1 MMRRLYSLLIYCVVP
16 FAFATVLWRGL
27 RNGGY
32 ARGLGERS
40 DGRGLGERGDGPE
53 LGARGYWQELGERFG
68 WGRRVTPTGSVWLH
82 AVSLGEMTAA
92 APLVR
97 ALRSRYP
104 QTPLVL
110 TTATQT
116 GRARARSLFGDT
128 VDVRFLPYDTPGAV
142 ARFMDRVRPR
152 LAVIMETELWP
163 NLFTECERRGVPLV
177 LASARLSAK
186 SVLRYRRFGG
196 LFRGIFSASS
206 LIAAQT
212 DVDAERFVAIG
223 AQRARTRVIG
233 NIKFDMEL
241 GEGVMDRG
249 RELRSAFGSARP
261 TWIAGSTH
269 AGEEEQV
276 LEAHAELRR
285 TEPNAL
291 LLLVPRHPD
300 RFDEVAAALSRRQW
314 GFTRRSGGVMPDG
327 AAQVVLIDTVGE
339 LAALY
344 AAADVAFVGGSL
356 VPIGGHN
363 LLEPAALGLPVLTGP
378 FHSNSKDIAGLL
390 LSQGAALEVADAR
403 ELAAALARLL
413 ADAAERQRM
422 GAIGRHIVESNR
434 GSVAR
439 LLELIEPL
447 LPGSLQAEAR
457 PSAGR

>member
-1 MMRRLYSLLIYCVVP
+1 MRRLYSLLIYCAVP
-16 FAFATVLWRGL
+16 FAFALVLWRGL
-27 RNGGY
+27 R
-32 ARGLGERS
+32 
-40 DGRGLGERGDGPE
+40 D
-53 LGARGYWQELGERFG
+53 RGYWQGLSERFG
-68 WGRRVTPTGSVWLH
+68 WGRRLISAPAIWLH
-82 AVSLGEMTAA
+82 AVSLGEMSAA

-104 QTPLVL
+104 ENPLVL
-110 TTATQT
+110 TSATPT
-116 GRARARSLFGDT
+116 GRARARSLFGDS

-142 ARFMDRVRPR
+142 ARFLDRVRPR
-152 LAVIMETELWP
+152 LAVLMETELWP
-163 NLFTECERRGVPLV
+163 NLFEQCERRGVPLV

-186 SVLRYRRFGG
+186 SVSRYRRLGR

-212 DVDAERFVAIG
+212 ALDAERFIAIG
-223 AQRARTRVIG
+223 AESARIRVMG

-241 GEGVMDRG
+241 SAGAIDQG
-249 RELRSAFGSARP
+249 RELRASFGSARP

-276 LEAHAELRR
+276 LAAHDELRGS
-285 TEPNAL
+285 TL

-300 RFDEVAAALSRRQW
+300 RFRAVADLLSSRGVR
-314 GFTRRSGGVMPDG
+314 FTRRSSGMPPD
-327 AAQVVLIDTVGE
+327 AATQVVLVDSVGE

-378 FHSNSKDIAGLL
+378 YQSSGQDIARLL
-390 LSQGAALEVADAR
+390 LQQGAALQVADAR
-403 ELAAALARLL
+403 ELAAALTRLL
-413 ADAAERQRM
+413 ADPAARQRI

-447 LPGSLQAEAR
+447 MADPAPPGPMPAAVR
-457 PSAGR
+457 PSASC